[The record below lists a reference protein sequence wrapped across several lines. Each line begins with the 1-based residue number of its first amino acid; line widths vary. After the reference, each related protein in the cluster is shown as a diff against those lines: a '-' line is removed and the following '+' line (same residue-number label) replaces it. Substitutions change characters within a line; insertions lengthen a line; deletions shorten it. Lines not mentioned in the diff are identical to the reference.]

1 MGLQDTLNF
10 ADGVGM
16 LERLVTMM
24 NDEFGLRSIQVTAG
38 IGNHTVAAV
47 LGETGSD
54 LSDDAVERHGGRD
67 P

>member
-16 LERLVTMM
+16 LERLMTMT

-38 IGNHTVAAV
+38 
-47 LGETGSD
+47 
-54 LSDDAVERHGGRD
+54 
-67 P
+67 